1 MIRNYQ
7 ETDFPALAALW
18 NTAGVAQGYAPQ
30 TPEALAG
37 LLTENPYFSPAY
49 AFVLEEAGAVTG
61 FTCGC
66 AGDELPQGKA
76 RGYFT
81 CLLLEEGH
89 ETAENAA
96 ALLSALEDAFRR
108 AGKTQLAA
116 NFFNPMRLPWTVP
129 GTPGHQHN
137 NCPGVPEDLP
147 LHRWALAAGWTVRAV
162 ECAMYLDLDRFE
174 MPDWVEEKAQTL
186 AADGYAVDWYQS
198 GRHRGLSEMV
208 RSMGN
213 PMWDAE
219 IPEAAEKIN
228 MLVALRD
235 GEVVGFTGPVYPE
248 ETGRGYFAGIAV
260 SADHGGHGLGS
271 LLFSRLCQAEKEAG
285 SRYMSLFTGSGNHA
299 QKIYLQA
306 GFQVRRRFSVMTKEL

>member
-1 MIRNYQ
+1 M
-7 ETDFPALAALW
+7 
-18 NTAGVAQGYAPQ
+18 
-30 TPEALAG
+30 
-37 LLTENPYFSPAY
+37 
-49 AFVLEEAGAVTG
+49 
-61 FTCGC
+61 
-66 AGDELPQGKA
+66 
-76 RGYFT
+76 
-81 CLLLEEGH
+81 
-89 ETAENAA
+89 
-96 ALLSALEDAFRR
+96 
-108 AGKTQLAA
+108 
-116 NFFNPMRLPWTVP
+116 
-129 GTPGHQHN
+129 
-137 NCPGVPEDLP
+137 
-147 LHRWALAAGWTVRAV
+147 LAAGYAVRAV

-174 MPDWVEEKAQTL
+174 MPGWAGERAEAL
-186 AADGYAVDWYQS
+186 AAEGYTVDWYRS
-198 GRHRGLSEMV
+198 GVHRGLAGMV

-285 SRYMSLFTGSGNHA
+285 SRYMSLFTGSDNHA

>member
-1 MIRNYQ
+1 
-7 ETDFPALAALW
+7 
-18 NTAGVAQGYAPQ
+18 
-30 TPEALAG
+30 
-37 LLTENPYFSPAY
+37 
-49 AFVLEEAGAVTG
+49 
-61 FTCGC
+61 
-66 AGDELPQGKA
+66 
-76 RGYFT
+76 
-81 CLLLEEGH
+81 
-89 ETAENAA
+89 
-96 ALLSALEDAFRR
+96 
-108 AGKTQLAA
+108 
-116 NFFNPMRLPWTVP
+116 
-129 GTPGHQHN
+129 
-137 NCPGVPEDLP
+137 
-147 LHRWALAAGWTVRAV
+147 
-162 ECAMYLDLDRFE
+162 
-174 MPDWVEEKAQTL
+174 
-186 AADGYAVDWYQS
+186 
-198 GRHRGLSEMV
+198 
-208 RSMGN
+208 MGN